1 MNNALMVNTLS
12 RLFGYHIRVRELHWT
27 VVPDHGLHKQLDDFD
42 SDILEFI
49 DEIAEDAQ
57 CMFGKVVP
65 GEITP
70 ILPEETDFNSL
81 LRGIRT
87 LLASLKDQ
95 MTDKCWTGIVNCI
108 DDFWHTLNKNLY
120 LLG

>member
-1 MNNALMVNTLS
+1 MNNALMVDTLGKF
-12 RLFGYHIRVRELHWT
+12 LGYHIRVRELHWF

-42 SDILEFI
+42 SDILEFV

-57 CMFGKVVP
+57 CMFGKISP

-70 ILPEETDFNSL
+70 ILPEETEFGPL
-81 LRGIRT
+81 LRGMR
-87 LLASLKDQ
+87 AFMANLKDQ
-95 MTDKCWTGIVNCI
+95 MTDKCWTGIINCI
-108 DDFWHTLNKNLY
+108 DEFWHIVNKNIY

>member
-1 MNNALMVNTLS
+1 MNNALMTDTLGK
-12 RLFGYHIRVRELHWT
+12 LLGYHIRVRELHWF
-27 VVPDHGLHKQLDDFD
+27 VIPNHGLHKQLDDFD

-57 CMFGKVVP
+57 CMFGKVSP

-70 ILPEETDFNSL
+70 VLPEEVEFGPL

-87 LLASLKDQ
+87 LLANLKDQ

-108 DDFWHTLNKNLY
+108 DDFWHTVNKNIY
-120 LLG
+120 LNG

>member
-1 MNNALMVNTLS
+1 MNNALMIDTLGK
-12 RLFGYHIRVRELHWT
+12 LLGYHIRVRELHWF
-27 VVPDHGLHKQLDDFD
+27 VIPNYGLHKQLDDFD

-57 CMFGKVVP
+57 CMFGKVQP

-70 ILPEETDFNSL
+70 ILPEETEFGPL

-87 LLASLKDQ
+87 LLANLKDQ

-108 DDFWHTLNKNLY
+108 DDFWHTVNKNIY
-120 LLG
+120 LNG

>member
-1 MNNALMVNTLS
+1 MTDTLGK
-12 RLFGYHIRVRELHWT
+12 LLGYHIRVRELHWF
-27 VVPDHGLHKQLDDFD
+27 VIPNHGLHKQLDDFD

-57 CMFGKVVP
+57 CMFGKVQP

-70 ILPEETDFNSL
+70 ILPEETEFGPL

-87 LLASLKDQ
+87 LLANLKDQ
-95 MTDKCWTGIVNCI
+95 MIDKCWTGIVNCI
-108 DDFWHTLNKNLY
+108 DDFWHTVNKNIY
-120 LLG
+120 LNG